1 MVQGKL
7 LLARQIMEVR
17 SMRKLA
23 LLSLMI
29 GLAMPAFATKK
40 VSVAQL
46 EQIVAAV
53 HAKTDAKAAE
63 QIYELELTERL
74 STARFAQDKAD
85 LPGPLARQALL
96 AVADASAFLDLPAA
110 DIPGAPAPDQ
120 GLQAAMWAKALDYA
134 GKMLSRLPNFFATR
148 DTINYADVPS
158 LPPRDQTETLRYQP
172 LHEVG
177 NSSATVLYRGGHE
190 FVDKASSRHTDSNR
204 NEFELGT
211 DAAFGS
217 VLPTVLADSAPGGAA
232 WSHWEQG
239 PAGLMA
245 VFRYAVAQRAS
256 HYAVTFPGPSRD
268 THLLPAYHGEV
279 GINPANGSIL
289 RLTMVAE
296 LKPND
301 PGTKVDLLVD
311 YGAVQIGGGTY
322 ICPVKSVA
330 YSLVREVRLNSNSM
344 DGEQQ
349 DMRGPLQSRVND
361 VVFSQY
367 HLFRAEMRILPEGAE
382 TDGQGPAPTHPQAQ
396 PTQPN
401 R

>member
-7 LLARQIMEVR
+7 LWAGRISEVG

-23 LLSLMI
+23 LLLPMI
-29 GLAMPAFATKK
+29 GLAMPGFAAKK

-46 EQIVAAV
+46 EQIVAAA

-63 QIYELELTERL
+63 QLYEQELTERL
-74 STARFAQDKAD
+74 SAARLARDLAD

-96 AVADASAFLDLPAA
+96 AVTDASAFLDLPAA
-110 DIPGAPAPDQ
+110 DIPDTPAPDDA
-120 GLQAAMWAKALDYA
+120 LKNAMWAKALDYA
-134 GKMLSRLPNFFATR
+134 AKMLSRLPNFFATR
-148 DTINYADVPS
+148 DTINYADMPS
-158 LPPRDQTETLRYQP
+158 QPPRDQTETLRYEP

-177 NSSATVLYRGGHE
+177 SSTVTVLYRGGHE
-190 FVDKASSRHTDSNR
+190 FVDKASSRHTDINPS
-204 NEFELGT
+204 EFELAT

-217 VLPTVLADSAPGGAA
+217 VLPTVLADSAPAGAA

-245 VFRYAVAQRAS
+245 VFRYAVVQKAS
-256 HYAVTFPGPSRD
+256 HYAVTFPGPMRD
-268 THLLPAYHGEV
+268 MHLLPAYHGEI

-296 LKPND
+296 LKPSD
-301 PGTKVDLLVD
+301 PGTRVDLLVD
-311 YGAVQIGGGTY
+311 YGAVEIGGGIY

-330 YSLVREVRLNSNSM
+330 YSLVREVRQNSNSM
-344 DGEQQ
+344 DGEQ
-349 DMRGPLQSRVND
+349 DVRGPLQSRVND
-361 VVFSQY
+361 VVFSKY

-382 TDGQGPAPTHPQAQ
+382 TGGQGAASTNAQAPA
-396 PTQPN
+396 TQPN